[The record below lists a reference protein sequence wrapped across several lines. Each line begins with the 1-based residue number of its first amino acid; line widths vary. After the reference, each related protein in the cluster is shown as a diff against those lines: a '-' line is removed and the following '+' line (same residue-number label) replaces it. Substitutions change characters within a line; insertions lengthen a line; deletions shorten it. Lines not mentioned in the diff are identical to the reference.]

1 LLVRQAADDQG
12 RAVVPGLG
20 KREAGDAGEDD
31 ERRGTPPH
39 LFTEGRQ
46 MGTRQAPV
54 RRCDRQLRDLTI
66 PVRAA
71 PSFIVSH
78 DVALTDAPAAYDMF
92 DGYTEALLK
101 PNA

>member
-1 LLVRQAADDQG
+1 M
-12 RAVVPGLG
+12 
-20 KREAGDAGEDD
+20 K
-31 ERRGTPPH
+31 
-39 LFTEGRQ
+39 
-46 MGTRQAPV
+46 
-54 RRCDRQLRDLTI
+54 RCDRQLRDLTI

>member
-1 LLVRQAADDQG
+1 MRCVG
-12 RAVVPGLG
+12 
-20 KREAGDAGEDD
+20 GEDD
-31 ERRGTPPH
+31 DRRGTPPQ

-46 MGTRQAPV
+46 IATGQAPV
-54 RRCDRQLRDLTI
+54 KRCDRQLRDLTI

-78 DVALTDAPAAYDMF
+78 EVALTDAPAAYGMF
-92 DGYTEALLK
+92 DGYTEVLLK

>member
-1 LLVRQAADDQG
+1 MRCVG
-12 RAVVPGLG
+12 
-20 KREAGDAGEDD
+20 GEDD
-31 ERRGTPPH
+31 DRRGTPPQ

-46 MGTRQAPV
+46 IATGQAPV
-54 RRCDRQLRDLTI
+54 KRYDRQLRDLTI

-78 DVALTDAPAAYDMF
+78 EVALTDAPAAYDMF
-92 DGYTEALLK
+92 DGYTEVLLK